1 MFLCKYDEY
10 FFFCVCGNKILT
22 EGVIVTQLSTNA
34 EISVWQL
41 CGLQQVAVSWEIYEK
56 MNLTS
61 C

>member
-41 CGLQQVAVSWEIYEK
+41 CGLQQVAVSWEIY
-56 MNLTS
+56 
-61 C
+61 